1 MLSLNRS
8 ERSLNQ
14 MSLNRHS
21 LQCKPYGNQT
31 KVQKCVLKSEMSLN
45 QTSLNRTLPVIKIQN
60 FLSLYRKCPYI
71 ECPYIGILYNVNL
84 WETN

>member
-1 MLSLNRS
+1 MKNWKNVVLKS

-45 QTSLNRTLPVIKIQN
+45 QTSLNRTLPVLHIKIA
-60 FLSLYRKCPYI
+60 Y
-71 ECPYIGILYNVNL
+71 GIA
-84 WETN
+84 

>member
-1 MLSLNRS
+1 MKNWKNVVLKS

-21 LQCKPYGNQT
+21 LQWKAYGKQT

-45 QTSLNRTLPVIKIQN
+45 QTSLNL
-60 FLSLYRKCPYI
+60 
-71 ECPYIGILYNVNL
+71 IGIPNNRIG
-84 WETN
+84 T